1 MTRRAAVVGSPI
13 AHSLSPAIHNAGYA
27 AAGLSDWTYT
37 AHECGK
43 DTLASFL
50 DSLGPE
56 WAGLSV
62 TMPLKE
68 RALALA
74 DSADDTATALGA
86 ANTLVFGEGGRVAYN
101 TDAPGMVDALAEVG
115 MRHASRV
122 AILGAGGTARAALG
136 AAASLS
142 ATSVTVYARRPEAV
156 AELEPVAQ
164 RLGLP
169 LTAAPW
175 ESAEGCGDADLVVS
189 TMPKGVSD
197 ALAIDWKPDTV
208 AFDVVYDPWPTEFA
222 RLAQAAG
229 CRIVSGLSLLLW
241 QAVVQFRLFTGVDAP
256 VEAMRAALPPTTAD
270 LSADHSGLVRRW
282 NFLSLAQPGQAWLK
296 PNLTTVKS
304 GEEVGGPGPGRRR
317 TCARLAVSRE
327 P

>member
-136 AAASLS
+136 GGRELVGHVGHRLRPSPRSRRGTGTGGPAARP
-142 ATSVTVYARRPEAV
+142 ATDGRPVGVGGGLRGRRSRGV
-156 AELEPVAQ
+156 NHAQ
-164 RLGLP
+164 R
-169 LTAAPW
+169 
-175 ESAEGCGDADLVVS
+175 
-189 TMPKGVSD
+189 
-197 ALAIDWKPDTV
+197 
-208 AFDVVYDPWPTEFA
+208 
-222 RLAQAAG
+222 
-229 CRIVSGLSLLLW
+229 
-241 QAVVQFRLFTGVDAP
+241 
-256 VEAMRAALPPTTAD
+256 
-270 LSADHSGLVRRW
+270 
-282 NFLSLAQPGQAWLK
+282 
-296 PNLTTVKS
+296 
-304 GEEVGGPGPGRRR
+304 
-317 TCARLAVSRE
+317 RE
-327 P
+327 